1 MPQGLLA
8 RVELQEFMHVN
19 KMLISAA
26 KNCNSMGIV
35 SNHALCAAEKVGL
48 TLCFAQ
54 VQDSLLAC
62 YLMTGTDCF
71 LEKDR
76 FYDLIFSGI
85 GDHWDGKIPIPCVLF
100 PRPLWSGKQ
109 LLSMILPDI
118 SMNPYE
124 KADMT
129 NEKVCIRRGYICTGR
144 FNKKII
150 GKGVERG
157 LIHRMV
163 FQEGHERT
171 ATFMSV
177 IQFIANDWMT
187 QHSFS
192 TGIED
197 CCTSQEVFRNVR
209 QKVYDVMDECNDMHM
224 PENKAAMKLNRVR
237 DVAAK
242 FVLDSLPSS
251 HGMMNMIKAGSK
263 GSNINIAQIT
273 AAVGQQMVNGK
284 RIACGNMNRTS
295 AHYHQHSA
303 DPIGRGFVCNS
314 YMTGLSP
321 KEFFTRK
328 CLLELFMELF
338 VGILTQIVCFT
349 QILKAEGKV

>member
-1 MPQGLLA
+1 
-8 RVELQEFMHVN
+8 
-19 KMLISAA
+19 
-26 KNCNSMGIV
+26 
-35 SNHALCAAEKVGL
+35 
-48 TLCFAQ
+48 
-54 VQDSLLAC
+54 
-62 YLMTGTDCF
+62 MTGTDCF

-242 FVLDSLPSS
+242 FVLDSLPST
-251 HGMMNMIKAGSK
+251 HGMMTMIKAGSK

-321 KEFFTRK
+321 KEFFTHTQGGREGLIDTACK
-328 CLLELFMELF
+328 TADTGYLVSLTLPQNSLFTILTLF
-338 VGILTQIVCFT
+338 VCIRSNGNYASLWKILRYNMIKQFVMHLEILYSLCMGTTVLTQ
-349 QILKAEGKV
+349 